1 MVILQMK
8 GRQFAEAV
16 SDVVDQL
23 TKFNG
28 DEFSRLARDAH
39 KVVMAAEKAGENS
52 EEFIQKATEDFKA
65 RTRATFDEV
74 GAEYGQ
80 LFGKA
85 ENPEGADDNLIAANQ
100 AYNEALEGVSQV
112 AEGIAFGA
120 LDDRSMSQVAHESA
134 MFRFLMSQGLPRVEQ
149 FASAQIAAWDNQ
161 IAELNEELS
170 QYKAAQPSYS
180 PTGNTKP
187 IASTIEDMGHQD
199 AARLIDFAAG

>member
-1 MVILQMK
+1 MK

-39 KVVMAAEKAGENS
+39 KVVMAAEKQG
-52 EEFIQKATEDFKA
+52 
-65 RTRATFDEV
+65 RTLRVYSKSDRRLQSPHPRNLRRSRH
-74 GAEYGQ
+74 EYGQ

-85 ENPEGADDNLIAANQ
+85 ENPQGADDNLIAANQ

-149 FASAQIAAWDNQ
+149 FASAQIAARDNQ

-170 QYKAAQPSYS
+170 QYKAAQPF
-180 PTGNTKP
+180 T
-187 IASTIEDMGHQD
+187 HQQGI
-199 AARLIDFAAG
+199 LNP